1 MLYVAGFSTWGD
13 PCSDGLNPTWR
24 GPTAEPTRLEHVP
37 SHASTP
43 NKEMSTQKVWSFCF
57 CGSVNLLLGYTS
69 KWVGTSVWRYVE
81 RGSKG
86 TPTAPVRRSAESCVS
101 LAGSHTQTKKQTWVS
116 RCISDAESTYKHV
129 CTEKDPDPE
138 VWLEPGSP
146 GFKTG
151 SPWSNPTLAK
161 YVALTAKQSTGT
173 QKTTNQV
180 MQKCVSRNKQE
191 PEQGNTRANSE
202 AQRG

>member
-1 MLYVAGFSTWGD
+1 MLYVAGFSTWD

-101 LAGSHTQTKKQTWVS
+101 LAGSHTQTKNKLGFPDVFLMPNLPTNMCAPKKTLIQKFGWNRGLLVS
-116 RCISDAESTYKHV
+116 R
-129 CTEKDPDPE
+129 
-138 VWLEPGSP
+138 
-146 GFKTG
+146 
-151 SPWSNPTLAK
+151 
-161 YVALTAKQSTGT
+161 
-173 QKTTNQV
+173 
-180 MQKCVSRNKQE
+180 
-191 PEQGNTRANSE
+191 RAPH
-202 AQRG
+202 GPILP